1 MNPLPDP
8 PVAVSVRVPFGPTEG
23 LAGEI
28 ETPAVTLMSRV
39 AEPFAESTTFTV
51 SVTLPVGPAV

>member
-1 MNPLPDP
+1 M
-8 PVAVSVRVPFGPTEG
+8 AVKVRVPFGPTEG

-28 ETPAVTLMSRV
+28 ETPAVTVMSRV
-39 AEPFAESTTFTV
+39 AEPFAESMTFTV